1 MNPAHDPVGLAE
13 GRALLAQLPN
23 LYLAALKSTQ
33 LEYPVGGEVRCSF
46 ELPTLGKRTK
56 TAPTAREAIHAV
68 LIELSDVL
76 MTRMPFH
83 DWPKDA
89 DKHPLPIAP
98 SMGSTLSLESE
109 SAERFQSKD
118 RQFTIGVTLPV
129 TLKKALNGLA
139 EQQGTSF
146 AGVARQLVAVGYD
159 DFDDRS
165 FSEGSAGLLSKFASD
180 VGKWLPADTEQVML
194 RLDRSLAVR
203 LRSSA
208 KEYRRSASEFGV
220 MCLAHGLVLQTQ
232 LVELEQKVAA
242 FRGAAVRKLA
252 PQVGLGA
259 QAALLSGVLAGS
271 IRAPKKVLR
280 RLSEV
285 FDATELALTEFFKR
299 SFENRTV
306 PAFKAENGKPQ
317 ISPSAT
323 SWEDA
328 VKSLNLPADQA
339 KELLQLDE

>member
-23 LYLAALKSTQ
+23 LYLAVFQSTQ
-33 LEYPVGGEVRCSF
+33 LEHGVGNEVRCSF
-46 ELPTLGKRTK
+46 ELPSLGKRTR
-56 TAPTAREAIHAV
+56 TASTAREAIHAI
-68 LIELSDVL
+68 LIELSDIL
-76 MTRMPFH
+76 THMPLH
-83 DWPKDA
+83 EWPKDWVQQA
-89 DKHPLPIAP
+89 LPAT
-98 SMGSTLSLESE
+98 SSTGSASVLESE
-109 SAERFQSKD
+109 KAERFQSKA
-118 RQFTIGVTLPV
+118 RQLTIGVTLPV
-129 TLKKALNGLA
+129 TLKQSLSGLA

-146 AGVARQLVAVGYD
+146 ADVARQLVAVGYD

-165 FSEGSAGLLSKFASD
+165 FSEGSEGLLSKFVSE
-180 VGKWLPADTEQVML
+180 VGNWLPSDTEQVML
-194 RLDRSLAVR
+194 RLEPSLAVR

-208 KEYRRSASEFGV
+208 KEYRRSASEFGA

-252 PQVGLGA
+252 PQVGLGT

-285 FDATELALTEFFKR
+285 FEATELALTEFFRR
-299 SFENRTV
+299 SFESRAV
-306 PAFKAENGKPQ
+306 PAFKAEKGKPQ
-317 ISPSAT
+317 VSPSAT

-328 VKSLNLPADQA
+328 VKSLNLPADRA